1 MKNKLSIRNF
11 LIYATFTILITGNVF
26 AQQVQSSALTL
37 DTTDVRFEIIYSNN
51 VIIGYDIFVRKKPG
65 IESVILTEPRGY
77 SALRSLEWNAINGDE
92 RRELNG
98 IPLSDIYSRFSI
110 LSSTPI
116 PDTQFGEAFRLF
128 LPLKVIYSAEA
139 IAIDINPGVQI
150 NIRAFERKYADPNRS
165 RFQNNIFN
173 IVERNVS
180 LNRTSTQQ
188 QVSPPKK
195 EENIIDDRIFEEL
208 RRALKNIGINEATL
222 NIYSN
227 SELQT
232 LLKEVFGR

>member
-11 LIYATFTILITGNVF
+11 FIYATFMILITGNIF
-26 AQQVQSSALTL
+26 TQQVQSPALTL
-37 DTTDVRFEIIYSNN
+37 DTTDVRFEILYSNN
-51 VIIGYDIFVRKKPG
+51 VITGYDIFVRKKAG
-65 IESVILTEPRGY
+65 IESVILTEPRGF

-98 IPLSDIYSRFSI
+98 ILLNDIYSRFSI

-116 PDTQFGEAFRLF
+116 PDSQFGEAFRLF

-150 NIRAFERKYADPNRS
+150 NIRAYERKYADPNRS

-173 IVERNVS
+173 IVERDIPS
-180 LNRTSTQQ
+180 SRTSVPQ
-188 QVSPPKK
+188 QVAPPK
-195 EENIIDDRIFEEL
+195 EENTDNDRIFEEL

-222 NIYSN
+222 NLYSN

-232 LLKEVFGR
+232 LLKGVFGS